1 MKKGLLILMFALLST
16 AAFASDHNAGGW
28 WNSYTKM
35 AFYFLAVALAAMG
48 GTAAQ
53 GKAASAALEGI
64 ARNPSATD
72 KLMTPMI
79 LGLALMESLVIF
91 TWATI
96 FVAK

>member
-1 MKKGLLILMFALLST
+1 MKKLIVIALALVST
-16 AAFASDHNAGGW
+16 AAFADDGSFFNA
-28 WNSYTKM
+28 YTKN
-35 AFYFLAVALAAMG
+35 AFYFLAVAITAFG

-53 GKAASAALEGI
+53 SRAASVALEGI
-64 ARNPSATD
+64 ARNPSSSD

>member
-1 MKKGLLILMFALLST
+1 MKKLLVVALALVST
-16 AAFASDHNAGGW
+16 AALAEDGSFFNAYAK
-28 WNSYTKM
+28 NT
-35 AFYFLAVALAAMG
+35 FYFLAVAITAFG

-53 GKAASAALEGI
+53 SRAASVALEGI
-64 ARNPSATD
+64 ARNPSAAD

>member
-1 MKKGLLILMFALLST
+1 MKKSLVILVFALLST
-16 AAFASDHNAGGW
+16 AAMAGTGSSEAW

-35 AFYFLAVALAAMG
+35 AFYFLAVAFAAYG

-53 GKAASAALEGI
+53 GKAAAAALEGI